1 MKNEPSEWSRGEQ
14 NDDGCRGVIS
24 SRDSALPRCVNRDI
38 EVRPEKQLTD
48 VISDR
53 LKGRIIHE
61 YKCGLWSRD
70 SDRRGKQS
78 EHFESHLYHPRL

>member
-1 MKNEPSEWSRGEQ
+1 MKNEPSEWSRGGQ
-14 NDDGCRGVIS
+14 NDDGFRGVIS

-53 LKGRIIHE
+53 LKGRTIHE
-61 YKCGLWSRD
+61 YTKCGVWSRD
-70 SDRRGKQS
+70 SDRGGKT
-78 EHFESHLYHPRL
+78 E